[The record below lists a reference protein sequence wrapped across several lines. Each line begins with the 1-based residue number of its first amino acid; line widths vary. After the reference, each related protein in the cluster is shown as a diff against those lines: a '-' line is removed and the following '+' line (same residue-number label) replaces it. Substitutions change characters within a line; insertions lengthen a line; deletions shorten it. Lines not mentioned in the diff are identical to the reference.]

1 MSTALENLED
11 ELDCYYLLYVAA
23 DLYEIGAVMDRSKS
37 PEGKGFRLKLHEKN
51 PEAPLSPVYI
61 NLRVLRSFPEL
72 LHQTVRGFMEMEDA
86 LGLAYNLVADVPT
99 AATPIVAVFSH
110 ITKVPMVTPRET
122 KTHGAGG
129 AAIDG
134 VFQPGQVVLLIDDL
148 ITKADSKLEAIRVL
162 ESHGLVVKDV
172 MVLVDREQ
180 GGVQQLEAA
189 GYRVHVAFKLST
201 LLKYYL
207 ESGRMS
213 QETYHEIME
222 YLGLH

>member
-1 MSTALENLED
+1 M
-11 ELDCYYLLYVAA
+11 
-23 DLYEIGAVMDRSKS
+23 
-37 PEGKGFRLKLHEKN
+37 
-51 PEAPLSPVYI
+51 
-61 NLRVLRSFPEL
+61 
-72 LHQTVRGFMEMEDA
+72 
-86 LGLAYNLVADVPT
+86 
-99 AATPIVAVFSH
+99 
-110 ITKVPMVTPRET
+110 
-122 KTHGAGG
+122 
-129 AAIDG
+129 
-134 VFQPGQVVLLIDDL
+134 VLLIDDL